1 MWALNVRDRPREKL
15 DESGAHALGANE
27 LLAVLI
33 GHGTPEANA
42 LAVANRLL
50 EQAGGLHGLARLHRG
65 LLTQVPGVGPATAAR
80 IQAGLELGRR
90 TLLTASDDRPGFR
103 SPRDLA
109 LMLLPRH
116 GSHPVE
122 RCGVVLLDA
131 RHRLITV
138 RVISVGSVDASL
150 ANPRE
155 IFREA
160 ILGGAVAVV
169 VFHNHPSGD
178 PTPSRDDLAL
188 TARLRTAGAI
198 VGVDLVDH
206 VILADSRYSS
216 MREAGL
222 L

>member
-1 MWALNVRDRPREKL
+1 MWELSVRDRPREKL
-15 DESGAHALGANE
+15 DESGAHALGTNE

-33 GHGTPEANA
+33 GHGTPQANA
-42 LAVANRLL
+42 LALANRLL
-50 EQAGGLHGLARLHRG
+50 EQAGGVHGLARLHRG
-65 LLTQVPGVGPATAAR
+65 LLISVPGVGPVTAAR

-90 TLLTASDDRPGFR
+90 TLLTDGDDRPGFR
-103 SPRDLA
+103 TPRDLA
-109 LMLLPRH
+109 RLLLPRY

-131 RHRLITV
+131 RHRLIAS
-138 RVISVGSVDASL
+138 RLISVGSVDASL
-150 ANPRE
+150 AAPRE

-178 PTPSRDDLAL
+178 PTPSRDDMAL
-188 TARLRTAGAI
+188 TARLRSAGHV

-206 VILADSRYSS
+206 MILADSRYCS

-222 L
+222 F

>member
-1 MWALNVRDRPREKL
+1 MWELSVGDRPREKL
-15 DESGAHALGANE
+15 DESGAQCLGTNE

-33 GHGTPEANA
+33 GHGTAEANA

-50 EQAGGLHGLARLHRG
+50 EQAGGLHGLVRLHRG
-65 LLTQVPGVGPATAAR
+65 LLVQIPGIGPATAAR

-90 TLLTASDDRPGFR
+90 TLLTEGDDRPGFR

-109 LMLLPRH
+109 RLLLPRY

-131 RHRLITV
+131 RHRIIASRL
-138 RVISVGSVDASL
+138 ISVGSLDASL

-178 PTPSRDDLAL
+178 PAPSRDDLAL
-188 TARLRTAGAI
+188 TARLRSAGAV
-198 VGVDLVDH
+198 VGVDLIDH
-206 VILADSRYSS
+206 VILADSRYCS

-222 L
+222 F